1 MEKPVLWYIADPMC
15 SWCWGF
21 APVIET
27 IRQEYAAALTVKVL
41 PGGLRPG
48 TDTPLLPEKRA
59 QILHHWHSVHTTTG
73 QLFTFENALPEGFVY
88 DTELACRA
96 VISVSLIEPDRVFP
110 LFAAIQQAFYVR
122 QEDVTQ
128 FTTLKKL
135 AVDLGIPESRFT
147 AMFQSDEA
155 KQQTQAGFQ
164 RATQWGIS
172 GFPALVIEHGSDR
185 YLITTGYCPVAALHQ
200 PLDAWLQQFAG
211 GI

>member
-59 QILHHWHSVHTTTG
+59 QILHHWYSVHAATG
-73 QLFTFENALPEGFVY
+73 QSFTFENALPEGLVY
-88 DTELACRA
+88 DTEPACRA
-96 VISVSLIEPDRVFP
+96 VVSVSLIEPDRVFL

-122 QEDVTQ
+122 QEDVTR
-128 FTTLKKL
+128 FAVLKKL
-135 AVDLGIPESRFT
+135 AVDLGIPESRFA

-164 RATQWGIS
+164 RAAQWGIS
-172 GFPALVIEHGSDR
+172 GFPALVIEHGSGR
-185 YLITTGYCPVAALHQ
+185 YLITAGYRPVAALCQ
-200 PLDAWLQQFAG
+200 LLDTWLQQFAD
-211 GI
+211 

>member
-48 TDTPLLPEKRA
+48 TDTPLPPEKRA
-59 QILHHWHSVHTTTG
+59 QILHHWHSVHATTG

-88 DTELACRA
+88 DTEPACRA

-128 FTTLKKL
+128 FATLKKL
-135 AVDLGIPESRFT
+135 AVDLGIPEPRFA

-164 RATQWGIS
+164 RAAQWGIS

-185 YLITTGYCPVAALHQ
+185 YLIATGYRPVEALRQ
-200 PLDAWLQQFAG
+200 QLDTWLQRFAD
-211 GI
+211 